1 MKLLFLDLDGVL
13 CLPPQ
18 YGSRFNTKEPFDL
31 FDSETVKNLNLILT
45 EFPEIE
51 IIISSD
57 WQLYGLSKIENFFQK
72 RGLIKNPLGYTH
84 QFSDPFEFRFREDQ
98 IIKTIEFL
106 NPEYSI
112 VIDDMFLTFGKR
124 YVDKLKFFRTDEN
137 KGLDKEKTKEIIL
150 WLNSL
155 FMA

>member
-13 CLPPQ
+13 CLPAQ
-18 YGSRFNTKEPFDL
+18 HGNRFKAKEA
-31 FDSETVKNLNLILT
+31 FDSFDTQRVENLNLILSQ
-45 EFPEIE
+45 FFDIE
-51 IIISSD
+51 IIVSSD

>member
-18 YGSRFNTKEPFDL
+18 YGNRFNTGESFDS
-31 FDSETVKNLNLILT
+31 FDSETVKNLNLILKK
-45 EFPEIE
+45 FPDIE

-57 WQLYGLSKIENFFQK
+57 WQLYGLSIIKDFFQK
-72 RGLIKNPLGYTH
+72 RGCVKNPLGYTH

-98 IIKTIEFL
+98 ILKTIEWL
-106 NPEYSI
+106 KPEYSL
-112 VIDDMFLTFGKR
+112 VIDDMFLTFGQKHI
-124 YVDKLKFFRTDEN
+124 DKIKFFRTDEN
-137 KGLDKEKTKEIIL
+137 KGLDTDKTNEITL

-155 FMA
+155 YIV